1 MAVGQPPTLDKSLGK
16 GFLPKVGSPCAKAC
30 NGSKADS
37 RPCHINVRFICK
49 SGNGIFQLLSVMLKD
64 GGCQLELTYKH
75 DRADKRRHHE
85 VVASRNEPFSM
96 PMRLL
101 SHSSDLRKHGGS
113 DA

>member
-1 MAVGQPPTLDKSLGK
+1 MAVGQPPTLDNAIGK
-16 GFLPKVGSPCAKAC
+16 GFLPKVGSPCAKTC
-30 NGSKADS
+30 NGSKATS
-37 RPCHINVRFICK
+37 RSCHIDVRSNYK
-49 SGNGIFQLLSVMLKD
+49 SGNGIFQPLNAMSTD
-64 GGCQLELTYKH
+64 GGCQLGLTSKH